1 MFTRGLPAFAAST
14 ASGMN
19 PPRNSGTVLPFNK
32 GALPDADAKAHGT
45 EIRCLLPTEGRYTTH
60 ISTRLSLVRSPIADS
75 LSLLLGS
82 DQPKVCHLRGT
93 FLKSAT
99 YNERLITAC
108 QLPNKSSR
116 TILLGKKICN
126 GKNVSARCG
135 SFGTFDSPRVSQDIS
150 GFQKKDPGVKR
161 GLVVAMIKPTIRYLD
176 NAPPTG
182 WSHHQGLT
190 GHAPVTTKSRFSR
203 LQSLSWRPVFNTIG
217 SEQRDLVWQPQLQ
230 LAQGISV

>member
-45 EIRCLLPTEGRYTTH
+45 EIRCFLPTERRYTTH
-60 ISTRLSLVRSPIADS
+60 ISTRLSLIRSPIADN
-75 LSLLLGS
+75 LFLLLGS
-82 DQPKVCHLRGT
+82 DQPTVCHLRGT
-93 FLKSAT
+93 FLKNAS

-116 TILLGKKICN
+116 TILLRNVPLEKKYATGKMCLP
-126 GKNVSARCG
+126 GVDPRSNVRLTPC
-135 SFGTFDSPRVSQDIS
+135 IS
-150 GFQKKDPGVKR
+150 GHLRFPKKGPRGKPWPGNGNDK
-161 GLVVAMIKPTIRYLD
+161 ANHSI
-176 NAPPTG
+176 
-182 WSHHQGLT
+182 
-190 GHAPVTTKSRFSR
+190 SRQCSTNWFR
-203 LQSLSWRPVFNTIG
+203 FQSLSWRPAFNTIG

-230 LAQGISV
+230 LAHGISV